1 MLRVVF
7 LGPPGSGKG
16 SQAKFVV
23 ENYGIDHIS
32 TGDLLRSAVREGTD
46 IGKQVSDIMEQG
58 SLVPDDVVLQLISNY
73 LDDSDL
79 SNGFLFDGF
88 PRSQIQAEQLQ
99 KILADRKV
107 PLSFVLHLQIDSEA
121 VVKRLSGR
129 RTCLDCGRIYNVF
142 FDPPTAEG
150 QCNDCPTAGELNQRA
165 DDNEDS
171 IRHRLSVYESET
183 APLLGYYTQANLLR
197 EVNASGSVAEIAAGI
212 ENIIQ
217 SEIKIH

>member
-32 TGDLLRSAVREGTD
+32 TGDLLRSAVREGTE
-46 IGKQVSDIMEQG
+46 IGKQVSEIMQQG
-58 SLVPDDVVLQLISNY
+58 SLVPDGVVLQLISDY

-79 SNGFLFDGF
+79 SKGFLFDGF
-88 PRSQIQAEQLQ
+88 PRSQVQAEQLQ
-99 KILADRKV
+99 KILADRTV
-107 PLSFVLHLQIDSEA
+107 PLSFVLHLKIDSEA

-129 RTCLDCGRIYNVF
+129 RTCLNCGRIYNTY
-142 FDPPTAEG
+142 FDPPKIEG
-150 QCNDCPTAGELNQRA
+150 QCDDCPAAGKLNQRA
-165 DDNEDS
+165 DDNEKS

-183 APLLGYYTQANLLR
+183 APLLDYYDEANLLR
-197 EVNASGSVAEIAAGI
+197 EVNASGSVAEIAAAV
-212 ENIIQ
+212 EDVIQ
-217 SEIKIH
+217 SEINVT